1 MMTDADIP
9 GGYRDANRVQLQR
22 LELALKGEGNGR
34 EENMAANRMKQL
46 ALHDDWKE
54 KIPEVVQSLA
64 DDYVSALTKKK
75 NAGDK
80 FTSTRDELCES
91 MREHGVSKVC
101 VQYKSGEKIIEI
113 DAVDKLK
120 LRKIKKAEMNGEVED
135 D

>member
-1 MMTDADIP
+1 MNAGFP
-9 GGYRDANRVQLQR
+9 GGYQDVNRVQLQR
-22 LELALKGEGNGR
+22 LELALKGEGNER
-34 EENMAANRMKQL
+34 RDNMAATRTKQL
-46 ALHDDWKE
+46 VLHEDWKE
-54 KIPEVVQSLA
+54 KIPDVVQSLA

-91 MREHGVSKVC
+91 MREHGISKVC

-120 LRKIKKAEMNGEVED
+120 LRKIKKAEMNGEAED